1 MTESVTESMM
11 QRLPRKSNSK
21 YAEKVTTGK
30 KGIEMR
36 MRKENENN
44 KQVIIAT

>member
-11 QRLPRKSNSK
+11 QRLPRKSNSNN
-21 YAEKVTTGK
+21 AEEVTTGK

-44 KQVIIAT
+44 QVIIAT